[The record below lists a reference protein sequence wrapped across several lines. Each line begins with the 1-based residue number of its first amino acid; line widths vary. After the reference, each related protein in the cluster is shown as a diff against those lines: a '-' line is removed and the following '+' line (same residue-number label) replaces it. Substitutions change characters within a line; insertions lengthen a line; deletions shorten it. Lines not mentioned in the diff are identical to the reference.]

1 MKIERRILPLLLF
14 YSSYSSWFFLL
25 VPSSLLL
32 LLPTVIISTST
43 DNENTTVAM
52 DDSNLNDDDGEPP
65 NERNENDISSFDTNT
80 DTDTTTK
87 GILRRRRS
95 SSSTSMRRKWQ
106 KTFQEIRNLDD
117 VTTMTTTKSWRR
129 RKLDEWKL
137 LLDVGSSRSSRR
149 NKKKNGD
156 GDAIVQPNDGD
167 IDAVA
172 DTGLSLTDKDDDD
185 DDEELTTEEQE
196 ETRQRFDGFATW
208 EARLEQLTDDVAEY
222 LAQSS
227 SSSATTEGGYPMSTY
242 GKPALTSAVTQEEEH
257 DKEVEAVMVVQN
269 NTPSTETSTKTLAAT
284 TRKQTHKISET
295 NTFQPQTILPHQTPL
310 PHTDLS
316 DPSLSLWIVTTAAFP
331 WMTGT
336 AVNPLL
342 RAAYLATARSSS
354 NNNMNNNNSNMGN
367 VTLMIPWLERR
378 GDREEVYRYSS
389 AGFFENKKEQENEIR
404 RWLREDAGLVE
415 ASELLRIRWYTGR
428 LYRGEN
434 SIYSMG
440 DIIGLIPEDEVD
452 ICILE
457 EPEHLNWY
465 RAPGEGWTKK
475 FKHVVGIVH
484 TNYFVYAQEQPG
496 ALIRAPA
503 MRLLCSWMC
512 RAHCH
517 RIIKLSGTLGSFA
530 PEKELVENVHGV
542 RKTFLDYGISL
553 ATELRLL
560 QQQKQQQQQQQQQK
574 QQHHLQQQQ
583 NHRSYADR
591 PLTTEMMPQQA
602 HHPVFGPDA
611 QPTVYFIGKMLWSK
625 GIGSLM
631 DLLEY
636 AEESAGLKVKVDM
649 YGGGPNLEEARV
661 KAEDMGLDMPF
672 RGPIDHAELT
682 STHKIFVNPS
692 LSEVLCTT
700 VAEALAMGKFV
711 VVPSH
716 PSNDFF
722 AQFPNCLTYA
732 NKEEFVGNLYY
743 AMTHSPEPLSEE
755 YTYALSWEAACK
767 RFEAAGCI
775 SVEESEALKEAIATE
790 EATVEFDL
798 PQLIEDRTRRTQLYT
813 TITKN
818 RARYRLF
825 RSKLSAELSSSTV
838 LPPALQ
844 QTLTRELNRRLDLDV
859 DTLLNSPSPKLRL
872 QLSPAELDKRL
883 LDFYDDMAGG
893 PRGDVLR
900 WIGAGGS
907 GTVSAQWQY
916 LRRMELGRKVKE
928 EWGRTKKGGWGK
940 GAGAR
945 VGGPVFLEDGGE
957 AGRGPSATKWVK
969 RVLRRN
975 MQQGVDIDDDDD
987 DIDGS
992 NAHVGVGIGS
1002 STNGGTSSVTG
1013 SSSSEFLGSKE
1024 GKGRRKTTDFEMNMA
1039 SSFLSWG
1046 GSGGCDGNG
1055 YRRPQIGISLGSC
1068 SWTSSALY
1076 ARPKKPVN
1084 HRMMRMSSSIA
1095 DHRTH
1100 SVLNVGPLI

>member
-1 MKIERRILPLLLF
+1 
-14 YSSYSSWFFLL
+14 
-25 VPSSLLL
+25 
-32 LLPTVIISTST
+32 
-43 DNENTTVAM
+43 
-52 DDSNLNDDDGEPP
+52 
-65 NERNENDISSFDTNT
+65 
-80 DTDTTTK
+80 
-87 GILRRRRS
+87 
-95 SSSTSMRRKWQ
+95 MRRKWQ
-106 KTFQEIRNLDD
+106 NTLEEIRNLDYD
-117 VTTMTTTKSWRR
+117 ATTVMTSSWRR

-137 LLDVGSSRSSRR
+137 LLQDGGGVGGRR
-149 NKKKNGD
+149 RLGRKSAPSAPSAPSISGNAAADRDNNDND
-156 GDAIVQPNDGD
+156 GGGTGATVVQPKTNDSGT
-167 IDAVA
+167 VA
-172 DTGLSLTDKDDDD
+172 ADNSNITTSLTEE
-185 DDEELTTEEQE
+185 DDEGEQTGGGV

-208 EARLEQLTDDVAEY
+208 EARLEQLAEDVAEY

-227 SSSATTEGGYPMSTY
+227 SSSSSAEYPMSTY
-242 GKPALTSAVTQEEEH
+242 GKPMVTASAAVVQEKEKEDEEKEEEEEK
-257 DKEVEAVMVVQN
+257 DQMVPE
-269 NTPSTETSTKTLAAT
+269 TTTSISTTTASSPKTK
-284 TRKQTHKISET
+284 
-295 NTFQPQTILPHQTPL
+295 TFQPQTILPHHTPL

-316 DPSLSLWIVTTAAFP
+316 DLSKSLWIVTTAAYP

-336 AVNPLL
+336 AINPLL
-342 RAAYLATARSSS
+342 RAAYLATARSPSS
-354 NNNMNNNNSNMGN
+354 SSPQMGT

-378 GDREEVYRYSS
+378 GDREEIYKYSS
-389 AGFFENKKEQENEIR
+389 AGCFENKMEQEDEIR
-404 RWLREDAGLVE
+404 RWLREEAGLKE

-428 LYRGEN
+428 FYRGEN

-440 DIIGLIPEDEVD
+440 DIIGLIPEDEAD

-542 RKTFLDYGISL
+542 RQTFLDYGISL
-553 ATELRLL
+553 AIELRLL
-560 QQQKQQQQQQQQQK
+560 QQQKQQQQ
-574 QQHHLQQQQ
+574 
-583 NHRSYADR
+583 HRHRLDADQLHGR
-591 PLTTEMMPQQA
+591 VESNTTSPLATKIMPQQA

-611 QPTVYFIGKMLWSK
+611 QPTIYFIGKMLWSK

-636 AEESAGLKVKVDM
+636 AEESAGLKVTVDM
-649 YGGGPNLEEARV
+649 YGGGPNLEEAKV
-661 KAEDMGLDMPF
+661 KAEEMGLDMPF
-672 RGPIDHAELT
+672 RGPIDHARLA

-700 VAEALAMGKFV
+700 VAEALATGKFV

-775 SVEESEALKEAIATE
+775 SVEESEALKDAIATE
-790 EATVEFDL
+790 EAKVEFDL
-798 PQLIEDRTRRTQLYT
+798 PQLIEDPTRRTQLYT
-813 TITKN
+813 TITKT

-825 RSKLSAELSSSTV
+825 RSNLSAELASSTV

-916 LRRMELGRKVKE
+916 LQRMEMSRRVKE
-928 EWGRTKKGGWGK
+928 ELRRTQKGGWGK
-940 GAGAR
+940 GGGAG
-945 VGGPVFLEDGGE
+945 VVGPVFLEDGGE

-975 MQQGVDIDDDDD
+975 MQQGDDEDDDDD
-987 DIDGS
+987 DDDVDCSSSHAGAS
-992 NAHVGVGIGS
+992 IGS
-1002 STNGGTSSVTG
+1002 STNDGTSFVTG
-1013 SSSSEFLGSKE
+1013 SSSLLSSSSELVGSKG
-1024 GKGRRKTTDFEMNMA
+1024 GKGRRKTTDFEMNLA
-1039 SSFLSWG
+1039 SSFSSWG
-1046 GSGGCDGNG
+1046 GSDGSDRNG
-1055 YRRPQIGISLGSC
+1055 YRRPRIGTDIGTGKGLGSL
-1068 SWTSSALY
+1068 SRNSLKLN
-1076 ARPKKPVN
+1076 ARQKTPVN
-1084 HRMMRMSSSIA
+1084 PNRMMRMSSSIVH
-1095 DHRTH
+1095 HRRH
-1100 SVLNVGPLI
+1100 STLVVGPLI